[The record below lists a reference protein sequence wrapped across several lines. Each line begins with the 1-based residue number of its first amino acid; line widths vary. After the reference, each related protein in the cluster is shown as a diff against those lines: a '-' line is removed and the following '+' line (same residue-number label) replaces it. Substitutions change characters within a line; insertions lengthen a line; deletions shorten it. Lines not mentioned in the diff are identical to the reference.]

1 MAIAVSN
8 TQFVLYCFKKLFKY
22 RKSIFNLYQKK
33 TILNMKNKE
42 FQKLLKKNRF
52 KSNSGFTL
60 TELLVAVIMSTFV
73 IGALGF
79 GLMQILRLTQKGNSE
94 TAARNES
101 SRALDFISD
110 EMRRAQAIEVSNS
123 IAYVT
128 RDEDTTTAKIEKV
141 APSFKTKVL
150 KDKNSNNI
158 EPSLVL
164 QVPDVEERI
173 IYTVAPPKEKSPW
186 KGPLVIYRWGPALTA
201 DGSYETDAT
210 KAGRVDNPK
219 GWKNE
224 ALVDGISDIEQSAV
238 CGKKEKGEDNKV
250 KYKGFFA
257 CILDDDGDGLVE
269 NAKDTNGDGK
279 ITAAD
284 NATDTNGDGKIT
296 AADGWIDFNG
306 NGTTDADDGYEDVNK
321 DSKFDV
327 NDSKLVDKN
336 GDGTITAA
344 DGLIDLN
351 NDGKI
356 DKNDGADVD
365 GKAITAQLFFT
376 GGTKTAGGD
385 NSTYSADTKTVARAR
400 TAPENNSQNLSSY
413 TMSFRTLSPSFSCN
427 TDPLDWEMRTDFG
440 ESLDNPGSLANWNH
454 KENRQP
460 QPIKITGDQ
469 LVISSIPRG
478 IPAGTDCLN
487 SRVNNGRESTNPTDG
502 RDYTGNKGL
511 GEKDAWKDN
520 DEVVAVSH
528 VIDFG
533 DPTTFNGDIKDTCD
547 DNNACGGSVKVNDG
561 DTNTM
566 NTSILMLKRGSIVPD
581 HGGYDSN
588 KDGDTDDPGEQ
599 KSLGEFLVE
608 KGLAKNTGTEADP
621 VYTIISEQEPG
632 KPTILGADER
642 IIAFEIGHDVSK
654 ADTTPNDTK
663 NPGIDYQDNIFVVQ
677 SNKFQEKK
685 FDAYT
690 VN

>member
-1 MAIAVSN
+1 
-8 TQFVLYCFKKLFKY
+8 
-22 RKSIFNLYQKK
+22 
-33 TILNMKNKE
+33 MKNKE

-52 KSNSGFTL
+52 KFNSGFTL

-110 EMRRAQAIEVSNS
+110 EMRRAQAIEVNNNLK
-123 IAYVT
+123 YVQ
-128 RDEDTTTAKIEKV
+128 RKIV

-150 KDKNSNNI
+150 KDKGGNAI
-158 EPSLVL
+158 KPSLVL
-164 QVPDVEERI
+164 QVPGVDERI
-173 IYTVAPPKEKSPW
+173 IYTVAPPTKDSPW

-201 DGSYETDAT
+201 DGSYETDA
-210 KAGRVDNPK
+210 KKDGRVNNPG

-224 ALVDGISDIEQSAV
+224 ALVDGISNIEQSAV
-238 CGKKEKGEDNKV
+238 CGKNEKGEDNKV

-257 CILDDDGDGLVE
+257 CVLDDDGDGLVE
-269 NAKDTNGDGK
+269 NAKDTDGDGE
-279 ITAAD
+279 ITRKD
-284 NATDTNGDGKIT
+284 RATDTNGDGTIT

-306 NGTTDADDGYEDVNK
+306 DKKINADDGYEDVNK
-321 DSKFDV
+321 DGKFDV

-336 GDGTITAA
+336 DDKKIDAD

-365 GKAITAQLFFT
+365 GKAITAQLYFS
-376 GGTKTAGGD
+376 GGTKTAGGGS
-385 NSTYSADTKTVARAR
+385 STYSADTKTVARAR
-400 TAPENNSQNLSSY
+400 TAPKNNSQNLSSY
-413 TMSFRTLSPSFSCN
+413 TMSFRTLRPSFSCN

-454 KENRQP
+454 IEHRQP

-487 SRVNNGRESTNPTDG
+487 RRVNNGRETTNPTDG

-520 DEVVAVSH
+520 AEVVAVSH

-547 DNNACGGSVKVNDG
+547 DNNACGGSVKVNNG
-561 DTNTM
+561 DTDTM
-566 NTSILMLKRGSIVPD
+566 NTSIIMLKRGSIVPD

-588 KDGDTDDPGEQ
+588 NDGDTDDAGEQ

-608 KGLAKNTGTEADP
+608 KGLAEKTGTKDNP
-621 VYTIISEQEPG
+621 IYTIISEQESG

-654 ADTTPNDTK
+654 ADTTPSSTQ
-663 NPGIDYQDNIFVVQ
+663 NPGIDYQDNIFVVK
-677 SNKFQEKK
+677 SNKFKEKK
-685 FDAYT
+685 FDPYT